1 MVHARPMRAVRLLA
15 ISLLSL
21 LGCAPL
27 QDASEPAEGE
37 LPCRTHEDC
46 ELASADTGPRAQIC
60 TTRGIYLQS
69 SKDIAACGPMPNMT
83 PRISEPVLAC
93 FRGVCV
99 PVERR

>member
-1 MVHARPMRAVRLLA
+1 MRAVRLPAL
-15 ISLLSL
+15 SLLAL

-27 QDASEPAEGE
+27 ASEPAEGE

-60 TTRGIYLQS
+60 TTRGIHIQS
-69 SKDIAACGPMPNMT
+69 SKDVAACGPMPNMT